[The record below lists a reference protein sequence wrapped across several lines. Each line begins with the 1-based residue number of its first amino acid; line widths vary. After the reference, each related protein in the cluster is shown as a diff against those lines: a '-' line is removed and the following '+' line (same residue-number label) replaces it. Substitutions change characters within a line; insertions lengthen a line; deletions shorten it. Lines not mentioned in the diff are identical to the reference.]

1 MARGGSR
8 INFRVLQ
15 NFTKKKMYC
24 NEMRHIKGILL
35 SIILTKAASK
45 SKRGYHGMTWV
56 AQLSEQKAIFK
67 NLL

>member
-1 MARGGSR
+1 
-8 INFRVLQ
+8 
-15 NFTKKKMYC
+15 MYC